1 MPQYLIKRT
10 GQAVFTL
17 FCVLTFAFILGR
29 ATGKPAGLLLPDSA
43 TAAEVDALNGALGFN
58 EPLHVQY
65 LAFLGNV
72 FRGDFGISYRQ
83 RESALALIA
92 ERLPATFELAFWS
105 FLLGLLLA
113 VLAATAIQLTGS
125 RTLRSLFIWGGSL
138 RHSVPDFFFALLAV
152 LLFSVA
158 LGMLPSLG
166 RTSPASLVLPVLT
179 IATGQFV
186 LYVRLIDAALSDQAG
201 QAGQD
206 YVRTAFSKGQSRARV
221 LFSHMLPNSVLP
233 VLTMAGLNLGS
244 LLGGTVVVE
253 AVFAWPG
260 LGQVLTEAV
269 SQRDFP
275 IVQAGLLVVALIFVT
290 VNLAV
295 DLLSAKIDPRV
306 SLA

>member
-1 MPQYLIKRT
+1 MPRYLLHRIA
-10 GQAVFTL
+10 QAAFTL
-17 FCVLTFAFILGR
+17 FCVLTFAFVLGR
-29 ATGKPAGLLLPDSA
+29 ATGKPAGLLLPDNA

-58 EPLHVQY
+58 EPLHVQFGTF
-65 LAFLGNV
+65 LANV
-72 FRGDFGISYRQ
+72 LAGDFGQSYRQ
-83 RESALALIA
+83 REPALDLVI

-105 FLLGLLLA
+105 FLLGL
-113 VLAATAIQLTGS
+113 VLALAAALAIQLTGS

-138 RHSVPDFFFALLAV
+138 RQSVPDFFFALLAV
-152 LLFSVA
+152 LVFSVA
-158 LGMLPSLG
+158 LGLLPSLG
-166 RTSPASLVLPVLT
+166 RMSPASLVLPVLT

-186 LYVRLIDAALSDQAG
+186 LYVRLMDAALSDQAS
-201 QAGQD
+201 QD
-206 YVRTAFSKGQSRARV
+206 YVRTAFAKGQSRARV
-221 LFSHMLPNSVLP
+221 LVSHMLPNALLP

-260 LGQVLTEAV
+260 LGQVLTDAV

-295 DLLSAKIDPRV
+295 DLLSAKVDPRV

>member
-1 MPQYLIKRT
+1 MPRYLLHRIA
-10 GQAVFTL
+10 QAAFTL
-17 FCVLTFAFILGR
+17 FCVLTFAFVLGR
-29 ATGKPAGLLLPDSA
+29 ATGKPAGLLLPDNA

-58 EPLHVQY
+58 EPLHVQFG
-65 LAFLGNV
+65 AFLANV
-72 FRGDFGISYRQ
+72 LAGDFGQSYRQ
-83 RESALALIA
+83 REPALDLVI

-105 FLLGLLLA
+105 FLLGL
-113 VLAATAIQLTGS
+113 VLALAAALAIQLTGS

-138 RHSVPDFFFALLAV
+138 RQSVPDFFFALLAV
-152 LLFSVA
+152 LVFSVA
-158 LGMLPSLG
+158 LGLLPSLG
-166 RTSPASLVLPVLT
+166 RMSPASLVLPVLT

-186 LYVRLIDAALSDQAG
+186 LYVRLMDAALSDQAS
-201 QAGQD
+201 QD
-206 YVRTAFSKGQSRARV
+206 YVRTAFAKGQSRARV
-221 LFSHMLPNSVLP
+221 LVSHMLPNALLP

-260 LGQVLTEAV
+260 LGQVLTDAV

-295 DLLSAKIDPRV
+295 DLLSAKVDPRV

>member
-1 MPQYLIKRT
+1 MLRYLLRRIA
-10 GQAVFTL
+10 QAVFTL

-29 ATGKPAGLLLPDSA
+29 ATGKPAGLLLPDNASA
-43 TAAEVDALNGALGFN
+43 ADVDALNGALGFN
-58 EPLHVQY
+58 EPLYAQYGTFLAHV
-65 LAFLGNV
+65 LG
-72 FRGDFGISYRQ
+72 GDFGESYRQ
-83 RESALALIA
+83 REPALGLVV

-105 FLLGLLLA
+105 FLLGL
-113 VLAATAIQLTGS
+113 VLALAAALAIQLTGS

-152 LLFSVA
+152 LVFSVA
-158 LGMLPSLG
+158 LGVLPSLG
-166 RTSPASLVLPVLT
+166 RTSPASLVLPVIT

-186 LYVRLIDAALSDQAG
+186 LYVRLMDAALSDQAS
-201 QAGQD
+201 QD
-206 YVRTAFSKGQSRARV
+206 FVRTAFAKGQSRFHV
-221 LFSHMLPNSVLP
+221 LVSHMLPNALLP

-260 LGQVLTEAV
+260 LGQVLTDAV

-295 DLLSAKIDPRV
+295 DLLAAKVDPRV

>member
-1 MPQYLIKRT
+1 MPRYLLHRIA
-10 GQAVFTL
+10 QAAFTL
-17 FCVLTFAFILGR
+17 FCVLTFAFVLGR
-29 ATGKPAGLLLPDSA
+29 ATGKPAGLLLPDNA

-58 EPLHVQY
+58 EPLHVQFGTF
-65 LAFLGNV
+65 LANV
-72 FRGDFGISYRQ
+72 LAGDFGQSYRQ
-83 RESALALIA
+83 REPALDLVID
-92 ERLPATFELAFWS
+92 RLPATFELAFWS
-105 FLLGLLLA
+105 FLLGL
-113 VLAATAIQLTGS
+113 VLALAAALAIQLTGS

-138 RHSVPDFFFALLAV
+138 RQSVPDFFFALLAV
-152 LLFSVA
+152 LVFSVA
-158 LGMLPSLG
+158 LGLLPSLG
-166 RTSPASLVLPVLT
+166 RMSPASLVLPVLT

-186 LYVRLIDAALSDQAG
+186 LYVRLMDAALSDQAS
-201 QAGQD
+201 QD
-206 YVRTAFSKGQSRARV
+206 YVRTAFAKGQSRARV
-221 LFSHMLPNSVLP
+221 LVSHMLPNALLP

-260 LGQVLTEAV
+260 LGQVLTDAV

-295 DLLSAKIDPRV
+295 DLLSAKVDPRV

>member
-1 MPQYLIKRT
+1 MPRYLLHRIA
-10 GQAVFTL
+10 QAAFTL
-17 FCVLTFAFILGR
+17 FCVLTFAFVLGR
-29 ATGKPAGLLLPDSA
+29 ATGKPAGLLLPDNA

-58 EPLHVQY
+58 EPLHVQFGTF
-65 LAFLGNV
+65 LANV
-72 FRGDFGISYRQ
+72 LAGDFGQSYRQ
-83 RESALALIA
+83 REPALELVI

-105 FLLGLLLA
+105 FLLGL
-113 VLAATAIQLTGS
+113 VLALAAALAIQLTGS

-138 RHSVPDFFFALLAV
+138 RQSVPDFFFALLAV
-152 LLFSVA
+152 LVFSVA
-158 LGMLPSLG
+158 LGLLPSLG
-166 RTSPASLVLPVLT
+166 RMSPASLVLPVLT

-186 LYVRLIDAALSDQAG
+186 LYVRLMDAALSDQAS
-201 QAGQD
+201 QD
-206 YVRTAFSKGQSRARV
+206 YVRTAFAKGQSRARV
-221 LFSHMLPNSVLP
+221 LVSHMLPNALLP

-260 LGQVLTEAV
+260 LGQVLTDAV

-295 DLLSAKIDPRV
+295 DLLSAKVDPRV

>member
-29 ATGKPAGLLLPDSA
+29 ATGKPAGLLLPDNA
-43 TAAEVDALNGALGFN
+43 TPAEVDALNGALGFN

-65 LAFLGNV
+65 LTFLANV
-72 FRGDFGISYRQ
+72 LGGDFGMSYRQ
-83 RESALALIA
+83 REPALALIA

-105 FLLGLLLA
+105 FLLGLVLA
-113 VLAATAIQLTGS
+113 LLAATAIQLTGS
-125 RTLRSLFIWGGSL
+125 RTLRSIFIWGGSL
-138 RHSVPDFFFALLAV
+138 RQSVPDFFFALLAV

-186 LYVRLIDAALSDQAG
+186 LYVRLIDAALSD

-275 IVQAGLLVVALIFVT
+275 IVQAGLLVVALIFVS

-295 DLLSAKIDPRV
+295 DLIAAKVDPRV

>member
-1 MPQYLIKRT
+1 MPRYLLHRIA
-10 GQAVFTL
+10 QAAFTL
-17 FCVLTFAFILGR
+17 FCVLTFAFVLGR
-29 ATGKPAGLLLPDSA
+29 ATGKPAGLLLPDNA
-43 TAAEVDALNGALGFN
+43 TASEVDALNGALGFN
-58 EPLHVQY
+58 EPLHVQFG
-65 LAFLGNV
+65 AFLANV
-72 FRGDFGISYRQ
+72 LAGDFGQSYRQ
-83 RESALALIA
+83 REPALDLVI

-105 FLLGLLLA
+105 FLLGL
-113 VLAATAIQLTGS
+113 VLALAAALAIQLTGS

-138 RHSVPDFFFALLAV
+138 RQSVPDFFFALLAV
-152 LLFSVA
+152 LVFSVA
-158 LGMLPSLG
+158 LGLLPSLG
-166 RTSPASLVLPVLT
+166 RMSPASLVLPVLT

-186 LYVRLIDAALSDQAG
+186 LYVRLMDAALSDQAS
-201 QAGQD
+201 QD
-206 YVRTAFSKGQSRARV
+206 YVRTAFAKGQSRARV
-221 LFSHMLPNSVLP
+221 LVSHMLPNALLP

-260 LGQVLTEAV
+260 LGQVLTDAV

-295 DLLSAKIDPRV
+295 DLLSAKVDPRV

>member
-1 MPQYLIKRT
+1 MPRYLLHRIA
-10 GQAVFTL
+10 QAAFTL
-17 FCVLTFAFILGR
+17 FCVLTFAFVLGR
-29 ATGKPAGLLLPDSA
+29 ATGKPAGLLLPDNA

-58 EPLHVQY
+58 EPLHVQFGTF
-65 LAFLGNV
+65 LANV
-72 FRGDFGISYRQ
+72 LAGDFGQSYRQ
-83 RESALALIA
+83 REPALDLVI

-105 FLLGLLLA
+105 FLLGL
-113 VLAATAIQLTGS
+113 VLALAAALAIQLTSS

-138 RHSVPDFFFALLAV
+138 RQSVPDFFFALLAV
-152 LLFSVA
+152 LVFSVA
-158 LGMLPSLG
+158 LGLLPSLG
-166 RTSPASLVLPVLT
+166 RMSPASLVLPVLT

-186 LYVRLIDAALSDQAG
+186 LYVRLMDAALSDQAS
-201 QAGQD
+201 QD
-206 YVRTAFSKGQSRARV
+206 YVRTAFAKGQSRARV
-221 LFSHMLPNSVLP
+221 LVSHMLPNALLP

-260 LGQVLTEAV
+260 LGQVLTDAV

-295 DLLSAKIDPRV
+295 DLLSAKVDPRV

>member
-1 MPQYLIKRT
+1 MPRYLLHRIA
-10 GQAVFTL
+10 QAAFTL
-17 FCVLTFAFILGR
+17 FCVLTFAFVLGR
-29 ATGKPAGLLLPDSA
+29 ATGKPAGLLLPDNA
-43 TAAEVDALNGALGFN
+43 TADEVDALNGALGFN
-58 EPLHVQY
+58 EPLHVQFGTF
-65 LAFLGNV
+65 LANV
-72 FRGDFGISYRQ
+72 LAGDFGQSYRQ
-83 RESALALIA
+83 REPALDLVI

-105 FLLGLLLA
+105 FLLGL
-113 VLAATAIQLTGS
+113 VLALAAALAIQLTGS

-138 RHSVPDFFFALLAV
+138 RQSVPDFFFALLAV
-152 LLFSVA
+152 LVFSVA
-158 LGMLPSLG
+158 LGLLPSLG
-166 RTSPASLVLPVLT
+166 RMSPASLVLPVLT

-186 LYVRLIDAALSDQAG
+186 LYVRLMDAALSDQAS
-201 QAGQD
+201 QD
-206 YVRTAFSKGQSRARV
+206 YVRTAFAKGQSRARV
-221 LFSHMLPNSVLP
+221 LVSHMLPNALLP

-260 LGQVLTEAV
+260 LGQVLTDAV

-295 DLLSAKIDPRV
+295 DLLSAKVDPRV